1 MDTLEARQ
9 VLAAELKTYQA
20 KPYAELVQLRG
31 GAIISEQTGPSGAHY
46 QLEVQVMWDG
56 QSNGAIRVIEAVDDG
71 GWRAFIPLTES
82 FIKLPNGDFVGE

>member
-9 VLAAELKTYQA
+9 VLAAELKTYRA

-31 GAIISEQTGPSGAHY
+31 GAIVSEQTGPSGAHY

-56 QSNGAIRVIEAVDDG
+56 QPNGAILVIGSVDDG

-82 FIKLPNGDFVGE
+82 FIKLPTGDLVGE